1 MKENITLEKSFDFAV
16 RIVKLNKYLIEQKRE
31 FVLSK
36 QLLRSGTSIG
46 ANIAEAQQAQTK
58 ADFLTK
64 INISLKETA
73 ETKYWLRL
81 LIATDYLDENET
93 RSLLDEC
100 VEIEKILYSIVRTTK
115 NKNQ

>member
-1 MKENITLEKSFDFAV
+1 MSNLIEEKSFDFAV
-16 RIVKLNKYLIEQKRE
+16 GIVKLNKYLIEQKRE